1 MFNKKSKRAVP
12 YIILVILAVIFA
24 LPLLWIVF
32 AAFDK
37 NAVSNF
43 KIPTEWTV
51 GNFVEVLTNE
61 KN

>member
-43 KIPTEWTV
+43 KIPTESTV
-51 GNFVEVLTNE
+51 GN
-61 KN
+61 